1 MEEQRMKKAAIVALV
16 AGALTAM
23 SFGGSWAGAG
33 TSDGGQA
40 AEVNVQAD
48 HRDTPALH
56 PHPRGLP

>member
-1 MEEQRMKKAAIVALV
+1 MEEQMMKKAAIVALV

-23 SFGGSWAGAG
+23 SFGGSLAGAG

-40 AEVNVQAD
+40 TEVSVQAD
-48 HRDTPALH
+48 HRDKPALH